1 MKIGFDAFV
10 LASVRTGMS
19 KNEEVVSYIEGVEI
33 GSGFMVSARVVGKA
47 LEPELKDHL
56 GRSLGMVFE
65 GVDFLDRQGRNL
77 TIRAS
82 DCEFFVPVANQKCE

>member
-47 LEPELKDHL
+47 LEPDLKPHL
-56 GRSLGMVFE
+56 GRSLEVVFT
-65 GVDFLDRQGRNL
+65 GVDFIDRQGRNL

-82 DCEFFVPVANQKCE
+82 DCEFFAPVANQSIE